1 MLAPDARSRR
11 DICPPSS
18 RACETRTVAD
28 LRDHLPGLE
37 PERQVTDWGRS
48 ERAESLADRM
58 VYEFLYHYW
67 FRVEVHGVEHL
78 PARGGAL
85 LVANRAG
92 LVPFDGAMVA
102 RAVRQELSHSRSVH
116 LTSRQTFSAVPGLGT
131 LLTKLGVVH
140 AHPANLH
147 RLLYD
152 ERELVLAFPEGGA
165 GAQKPIRE
173 RYQLR
178 EFVESQFLA
187 AAISTGVPIVPV
199 AVLGSEEA
207 VPVMARLA
215 ARLPVIPLLPLPSK
229 FVIRFL
235 APVRPPEVPAAPQTE
250 RQLAERVRGLIQD
263 SLYEMLSHRRSAW
276 FSGSAPQ

>member
-1 MLAPDARSRR
+1 
-11 DICPPSS
+11 
-18 RACETRTVAD
+18 VAD

-37 PERQVTDWGRS
+37 PERQITDWGRS
-48 ERAESLADRM
+48 ERAESLADRTI
-58 VYEFLYHYW
+58 YDFLYHYW
-67 FRVEVHGVEHL
+67 FRVEVRGGEHL

-92 LVPFDGAMVA
+92 VVPFDGAMIA
-102 RAVRQELSHSRSVH
+102 RAVGEELAHNRSVH
-116 LTSRQTFSAVPGLGT
+116 LASRQSFSGVPGLGT
-131 LLTKLGVVH
+131 LLMKLGVVH

-147 RLLYD
+147 RLLFD
-152 ERELVLAFPEGGA
+152 EQELVLAFPEGGA

-178 EFVESQFLA
+178 EFAESRFLA
-187 AAISTGVPIVPV
+187 AAISARAPIVPV

-215 ARLPVIPLLPLPSK
+215 TRLPVIPLLPLPAK

-235 APVRPPEVPAAPQTE
+235 APVRPPPPPAAPEAE
-250 RQLAERVRGLIQD
+250 RELAQRVRGLIQD
-263 SLYEMLSHRRSAW
+263 GLFEMLSRRRSPW
-276 FSGSAPQ
+276 FSGPDPR